1 MFFAILMSDGPISAL
16 PSRKIPGQSG
26 NDEGSQALG
35 SNFEQPHF
43 LPYQPISDITLPSSC
58 HFSTDL
64 SFRPNGVNGEIPLPT
79 IQRCSSDLLH
89 YPYPT
94 PWTEKA
100 RKMWRRCHFL
110 IEIDSGRSLS
120 LKEVDSG
127 VWLSVC
133 PNLVNIWATNFTG
146 NQKIRIG
153 KGFTTGSDEVSA
165 DKIHQNR
172 AGMPEDFAGT
182 VVKNT
187 KTGIFMLLK
196 VL

>member
-1 MFFAILMSDGPISAL
+1 
-16 PSRKIPGQSG
+16 
-26 NDEGSQALG
+26 
-35 SNFEQPHF
+35 
-43 LPYQPISDITLPSSC
+43 
-58 HFSTDL
+58 
-64 SFRPNGVNGEIPLPT
+64 
-79 IQRCSSDLLH
+79 
-89 YPYPT
+89 
-94 PWTEKA
+94 
-100 RKMWRRCHFL
+100 MWRRCHFL

-133 PNLVNIWATNFTG
+133 PNLVNIWAANFTG

-182 VVKNT
+182 VVKST
-187 KTGIFMLLK
+187 KTGIFVLLK